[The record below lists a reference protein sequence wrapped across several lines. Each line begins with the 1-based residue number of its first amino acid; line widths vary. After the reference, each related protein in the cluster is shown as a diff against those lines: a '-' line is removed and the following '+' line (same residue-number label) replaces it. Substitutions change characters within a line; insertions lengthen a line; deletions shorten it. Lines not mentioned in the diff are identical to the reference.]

1 MTIVGHVGAKK
12 YLSVCISYDLE
23 NDKALENL
31 RVERPLRNKTSSN
44 VRSELSS
51 GDNVGRASG
60 VETNGVKDDRRVVLT
75 NVRAIVCLETGVT
88 HGREIFLVSLPFQA
102 LYKQTVRN
110 LQDKRDMYCRV
121 HTLFSKR
128 SKMVLTLAGML

>member
-1 MTIVGHVGAKK
+1 MLGLK
-12 YLSVCISYDLE
+12 YPSVCISYYLE

-51 GDNVGRASG
+51 GDNVRRASG

-88 HGREIFLVSLPFQA
+88 HRREIFLVSLPFQA
-102 LYKQTVRN
+102 LYKQTVRY
-110 LQDKRDMYCRV
+110 LQDKRDITAEFIPCSPKGQRWC
-121 HTLFSKR
+121 
-128 SKMVLTLAGML
+128 